1 VKALLLILALPVFGG
16 PLSGPQQ
23 QPFIPE
29 DHRPPLFF
37 RETWKDPEIQERKVI
52 QSDLVSPQ
60 LLFTVHGPSTVD
72 VRLVKHTSPKDDP
85 SYIWSGSSPQPW
97 ALTLK
102 ERNNYVDLSGPVA
115 KIRWRTKQAAF
126 NLLRPVVKLAD
137 GRFLVGDYAEG
148 YTGDWRETEFSVASV
163 RWRVLD
169 STNVVTA
176 RREAGWAAAV
186 DLRKVDEVGF
196 TDLMRGSG
204 GGPGGGSRV
213 DWIEVYGNPI
223 PRPSAAA
230 QGAPSPVEGR

>member
-1 VKALLLILALPVFGG
+1 MRRLLLVIVVQFLGG
-16 PLSGPQQ
+16 PLAAQEQARPV
-23 QPFIPE
+23 PE

-37 RETWKDPEIQERKVI
+37 RETWNDPEIQERKVV
-52 QSDLVSPQ
+52 QSDVASPPV
-60 LLFTVHGPSTVD
+60 LLTLYGPSTID
-72 VRLVKHTSPKDDP
+72 VRIVKHTSPKDDP

-102 ERNNYVDLSGPVA
+102 DKDNYVDLSGPVA
-115 KIRWRTKQAAF
+115 RIRWRTKQAAF

-137 GRFLVGDYAEG
+137 GRFLVGDYTEG
-148 YTGDWRETEFSVASV
+148 YTGDWRETEFPVASV

-169 STNVVTA
+169 SANVVTA
-176 RREAGWAAAV
+176 RRETGWAADV

-213 DWIEVYGNPI
+213 DWIEVYGNPV
-223 PRPSAAA
+223 PR
-230 QGAPSPVEGR
+230 

>member
-1 VKALLLILALPVFGG
+1 MKRLLLIVALCLAAV
-16 PLSGPQQ
+16 PLSGQQ
-23 QPFIPE
+23 QAPFIPE

-37 RETWKDPEIQERKVI
+37 RETWKDPEVQERKVI
-52 QSDLVSPQ
+52 QSDLVSP
-60 LLFTVHGPSTVD
+60 LLLTVHGPPTVD

-102 ERNNYVDLSGPVA
+102 DRNNYVDLSGPVA
-115 KIRWRTKQAAF
+115 RIRWRTKQAAF

-137 GRFLVGDYAEG
+137 GRFLVGDYTEG

-176 RREAGWAAAV
+176 RREAGWAADV

-213 DWIEVYGNPI
+213 DWIEVYGHPI
-223 PRPSAAA
+223 PR
-230 QGAPSPVEGR
+230 